1 MLKISLTTA
10 GLLDKSRLD
19 AWTRQKQAAIHQAVA
34 VGMRESGSTIVDA
47 ARTQMQASF
56 TVKRAAFL
64 RSLRARLYDRNPER
78 LPALLVGSK
87 IPWLGIHVR
96 GGTIGGR
103 MLIPL
108 TEEGRRIGRRAF
120 KRVIDALIRSG
131 NAYFIQKGGRAILMA
146 ENLRENASSLARFK
160 RAERLRTGAKSVKRG
175 QEIPIA
181 VLVPNVTL
189 KRRFD
194 LEGIVRSQMPELSA
208 AIIRQLNQNSL

>member
-1 MLKISLTTA
+1 MLKISLTTS
-10 GLLDKSRLD
+10 GLLDKSTLET
-19 AWTRQKQAAIHQAVA
+19 WTRQKQAAIHKAVA
-34 VGMRESGSTIVDA
+34 TG
-47 ARTQMQASF
+47 MQAGGKSVADVVRSKMKTDF
-56 TVKRAAFL
+56 TVKKSAFL
-64 RSLRARLYDRNPER
+64 NSLRAKVYDRDPDK
-78 LPALLVGSK
+78 LPAVLIGSK

-96 GGTIGGR
+96 GGTISGR

-131 NAYFIQKGGRAILMA
+131 NAYFIRKGSRAILMA

-160 RAERLRTGAKSVKRG
+160 RAERKRTGTKSVKRG

-181 VLVPNVTL
+181 VLVPKVAM

-194 LEGIVRSQMPELSA
+194 LEGAVRGQLPVLVR
-208 AIIRQLNQNSL
+208 AIEAQLHKI

>member
-78 LPALLVGSK
+78 LPALLIGSK
-87 IPWLGIHVR
+87 IPWLGIHLR
-96 GGTIGGR
+96 GGTISGR

-131 NAYFIQKGGRAILMA
+131 NAYFIQKGGRVILMA
-146 ENLRENASSLARFK
+146 ENLRENAQPLARFK
-160 RAERLRTGAKSVKRG
+160 RAERVRTGAKSVKRG

-194 LEGIVRSQMPELSA
+194 LEGIVRSQLPELSA
-208 AIIRQLNQNSL
+208 AVIRQLSQNGL

>member
-1 MLKISLTTA
+1 MLKISLTTS
-10 GLLDKSRLD
+10 GLLDKSTLD
-19 AWTRQKQAAIHQAVA
+19 AWTRQKQTAIHKAVA
-34 VGMRESGSTIVDA
+34 TGMQTGGKTVAEVVRNRMKSD
-47 ARTQMQASF
+47 F
-56 TVKRAAFL
+56 TVRKPAFVN
-64 RSLRARLYDRNPER
+64 SLRAKVYDRDPDR
-78 LPALLVGSK
+78 LPAVLIGSK

-96 GGTIGGR
+96 GGTLAGR

-146 ENLRENASSLARFK
+146 ENLRENASALARFK
-160 RAERLRTGAKSVKRG
+160 RAERKRTGTKSVKRG

-194 LEGIVRSQMPELSA
+194 LAGVVRGQLPVLARAIETQLSK
-208 AIIRQLNQNSL
+208 I

>member
-19 AWTRQKQAAIHQAVA
+19 AWSRQKQAAIHKAVA
-34 VGMRESGSTIVDA
+34 IGMREGGSTIVDA
-47 ARTQMQASF
+47 VRASMQANF
-56 TVKRAAFL
+56 TVKKAAFL

-78 LPALLVGSK
+78 LPALLIGSK

-108 TEEGRRIGRRAF
+108 TEVGRRIGRRAF

-131 NAYFIQKGGRAILMA
+131 NAYFIQKDGRAILMA
-146 ENLRENASSLARFK
+146 ENLRENAQPLARFK
-160 RAERLRTGAKSVKRG
+160 RAERKRTGIKSVKRG

-194 LEGIVRSQMPELSA
+194 LEGAVRGQLPALA
-208 AIIRQLNQNSL
+208 QAIETQLNKI

>member
-1 MLKISLTTA
+1 MLKISLTTS
-10 GLLDKSRLD
+10 GLLDKATLE
-19 AWTRQKQAAIHQAVA
+19 AWTRQKQVAIHKAVA
-34 VGMRESGSTIVDA
+34 AGMQVGGKSMAEVVRGKMKSD
-47 ARTQMQASF
+47 F
-56 TVKRAAFL
+56 TVKKAAFVN
-64 RSLRARLYDRNPER
+64 SLRATVYDRDQDK
-78 LPALLVGSK
+78 LPAVLIGSK

-96 GGTIGGR
+96 GGTLSGR

-131 NAYFIQKGGRAILMA
+131 NAYFIQKGGRVILMA

-160 RAERLRTGAKSVKRG
+160 RAERKRTGTKSVKRG

-194 LEGIVRSQMPELSA
+194 LASVVRGQLPVLARAIETQLSK
-208 AIIRQLNQNSL
+208 I

>member
-1 MLKISLTTA
+1 MLKISLTTS
-10 GLLDKSRLD
+10 GLLDKSTLET
-19 AWTRQKQAAIHQAVA
+19 WTRQKQAAIHKAVA
-34 VGMRESGSTIVDA
+34 TGMRDGGKVVADVVRSKMKTD
-47 ARTQMQASF
+47 F
-56 TVKRAAFL
+56 TVKKSAFL
-64 RSLRARLYDRNPER
+64 NSLRAKVYDRNPDK
-78 LPALLVGSK
+78 LPAVLIGSK

-96 GGTIGGR
+96 GGTISGR

-131 NAYFIQKGGRAILMA
+131 NAYFIRKGSRAILMA

-160 RAERLRTGAKSVKRG
+160 RAERKRTGTKSVKRG

-181 VLVPNVTL
+181 VLVPKVAM

-194 LEGIVRSQMPELSA
+194 LEGAVRGQLPVLA
-208 AIIRQLNQNSL
+208 RAIEAQLHKI

>member
-1 MLKISLTTA
+1 MLKISLTTS
-10 GLLDKSRLD
+10 GLLDKSTLET
-19 AWTRQKQAAIHQAVA
+19 WTRQKQAAIHKAVA
-34 VGMRESGSTIVDA
+34 TG
-47 ARTQMQASF
+47 MQAGGKSVADVVRSKMKTDF
-56 TVKRAAFL
+56 TVKKSAFL
-64 RSLRARLYDRNPER
+64 NSLRAKVYDRNPDK
-78 LPALLVGSK
+78 LPAVLIGSK

-96 GGTIGGR
+96 GGTISGR

-131 NAYFIQKGGRAILMA
+131 NAYFIRKGSRAILMA

-160 RAERLRTGAKSVKRG
+160 RAERKRTGTKSVKRG

-181 VLVPNVTL
+181 VLVPKVAM

-194 LEGIVRSQMPELSA
+194 LEGAVRGQLPALA
-208 AIIRQLNQNSL
+208 RAIEAQLHKI

>member
-1 MLKISLTTA
+1 MLKISLTTS
-10 GLLDKSRLD
+10 GLLDKSTLET
-19 AWTRQKQAAIHQAVA
+19 WTRQKQAAIHKAVA
-34 VGMRESGSTIVDA
+34 TG
-47 ARTQMQASF
+47 MQAGGKSVADVVRSKMKTDF
-56 TVKRAAFL
+56 TVKKSAFL
-64 RSLRARLYDRNPER
+64 NSLRAKVYDRDPDK
-78 LPALLVGSK
+78 LPAVLIGSK

-96 GGTIGGR
+96 GGTISGR

-131 NAYFIQKGGRAILMA
+131 NAYFIRKGSRAILMA

-160 RAERLRTGAKSVKRG
+160 RAERKRTGTKSVKRG

-181 VLVPNVTL
+181 VLVPKVAM

-194 LEGIVRSQMPELSA
+194 LEGAVRGQLPVLA
-208 AIIRQLNQNSL
+208 RAIEAQLHKI

>member
-10 GLLDKSRLD
+10 GLLDKSRLE
-19 AWTRQKQAAIHQAVA
+19 AWTRQKQAAIHKAVA
-34 VGMRESGSTIVDA
+34 IGMREGGKTIVDA
-47 ARTQMQASF
+47 VRTQMQANF
-56 TVKRAAFL
+56 TVKKAAFL

-78 LPALLVGSK
+78 LPALLIGSK

-131 NAYFIQKGGRAILMA
+131 NAYFIQKDGRAILMA
-146 ENLRENASSLARFK
+146 ENLRENAQPLARFK

-208 AIIRQLNQNSL
+208 AIVRQFTQNGL